1 MRVGY
6 FAALSVQAFDVLM
19 FRSSVSR
26 NCSGASSMCLKLV
39 CCLDVLKL
47 FRHFI
52 DVLKLFELGC

>member
-1 MRVGY
+1 
-6 FAALSVQAFDVLM
+6 
-19 FRSSVSR
+19 VSR